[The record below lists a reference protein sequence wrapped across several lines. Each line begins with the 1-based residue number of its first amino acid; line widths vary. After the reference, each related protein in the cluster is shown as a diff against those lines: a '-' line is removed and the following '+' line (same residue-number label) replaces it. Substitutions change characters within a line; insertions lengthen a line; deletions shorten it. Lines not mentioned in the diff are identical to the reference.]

1 MLKNRLAIAK
11 RTGIIAALSS
21 AALLIAPAA
30 AMANG
35 GNWAAQLGNTG
46 QGCYAYTN
54 WTSDTV
60 IARVYQQSNDATCNI
75 LMYQTWRSSGESTDG
90 GTAYANTTGSGQT
103 ATAIHPGSSP
113 DDFYYGP
120 DGSGYL
126 CVNVY
131 GTNSTT
137 GQEAEAVYGTN
148 CPTYP
153 IS

>member
-11 RTGIIAALSS
+11 RTGIIAAVSS

-35 GNWAAQLGNTG
+35 GNWAAQLG
-46 QGCYAYTN
+46 
-54 WTSDTV
+54 TSDHV
-60 IARVYQQSNDATCNI
+60 IAKVYQQSKDATCNI

-90 GTAYANTTGSGQT
+90 GTASANTSGAGQT
-103 ATAIHPGSSP
+103 AVIPGSSP
-113 DDFYYGP
+113 GYFYYGP

-131 GTNSTT
+131 GTNATT
-137 GQEAEAVYGTN
+137 GQQAEAVYGTN

-153 IS
+153 TS

>member
-11 RTGIIAALSS
+11 RTGIIAAVSS

-54 WTSDTV
+54 WTSDHV
-60 IARVYQQSNDATCNI
+60 IAKVYQQSKDATCNI
-75 LMYQTWRSSGESTDG
+75 LMYQTWRSSGGSTDG
-90 GTAYANTTGSGQT
+90 GTASANTSGAGQT
-103 ATAIHPGSSP
+103 AVIPGSSP
-113 DDFYYGP
+113 GYFYYGP

-131 GTNSTT
+131 GTNATT
-137 GQEAEAVYGTN
+137 GQQAEAVYGTN

-153 IS
+153 TS